1 LAPRLI
7 AAGCVKRCGGGSVAE
22 AGWGG
27 GGGGGCINVLT
38 TTSLIL
44 RIDHTC
50 RGSLEVAL
58 DATSTFMTWGGVG
71 WGAKI
76 NINVYTDGCQ
86 SWKMVA
92 RENRKQRLVVKS
104 VVHMRSEWTR
114 KVRVRGR
121 TKVAGPQQ
129 IDPCWQHL
137 PVK

>member
-1 LAPRLI
+1 M
-7 AAGCVKRCGGGSVAE
+7 
-22 AGWGG
+22 GWGG
-27 GGGGGCINVLT
+27 GVGGCIDVLT

-44 RIDHTC
+44 RIDHIC
-50 RGSLEVAL
+50 RVSLEDAL
-58 DATSTFMTWGGVG
+58 GATFMTWGGVG

-76 NINVYTDGCQ
+76 NINVYTDGCS

-137 PVK
+137 

>member
-1 LAPRLI
+1 M
-7 AAGCVKRCGGGSVAE
+7 
-22 AGWGG
+22 GW
-27 GGGGGCINVLT
+27 GGGCINVLT

-86 SWKMVA
+86 SWKDG
-92 RENRKQRLVVKS
+92 RQRKPQATLGG
-104 VVHMRSEWTR
+104 E
-114 KVRVRGR
+114 VRGPH
-121 TKVAGPQQ
+121 A
-129 IDPCWQHL
+129 
-137 PVK
+137 